1 MTCLRRLEL
10 KLASAGINCTA
21 EDVMDDMQHL
31 HSVPTLNTGSR
42 KPIRRLETLTKTQS
56 EVLSALGHRIDDSGV
71 LHSTD
76 S

>member
-1 MTCLRRLEL
+1 VHDRGDPGDRRGDPLNPIQFR
-10 KLASAGINCTA
+10 GG
-21 EDVMDDMQHL
+21 V
-31 HSVPTLNTGSR
+31 VTLNKRSR
-42 KPIRRLETLTKTQS
+42 KPIRRLEIPTKTQS